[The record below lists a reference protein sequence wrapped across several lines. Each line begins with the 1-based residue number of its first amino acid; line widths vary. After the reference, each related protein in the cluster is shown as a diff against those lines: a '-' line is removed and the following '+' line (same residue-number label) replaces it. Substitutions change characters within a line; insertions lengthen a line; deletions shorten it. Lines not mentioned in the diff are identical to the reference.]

1 MGIVEI
7 TKGLLIDL
15 EKIRHYV
22 KIRFKEDFKE
32 FNLNYNLYLILFYI
46 RFFPVKTQYDMSKEL
61 HINRSGI
68 NKYIKK
74 AEELGYL
81 VLNENTRGKVVIKN
95 LEVTSKGIE
104 ILDTIVN
111 RMFII
116 EEKRNINLEE
126 AIILLINKKLNK
138 LDDANL
144 TFDSEK
150 GLLITI
156 ERFLNFIYDY
166 LNTSLEKEGINTKH
180 YLIMNYLKNSGN
192 ETLQKE
198 IMTTFNFS
206 KQNMN
211 FLVKYLVEEGL
222 VEDSFLKVGN
232 RQVKSL
238 SLNRTGQ
245 KRLDEVHKKS
255 QIIFRKFFS
264 VEDLIDLRV
273 ITNLLNLLTE
283 SLNLKNN

>member
-238 SLNRTGQ
+238 SLNKIGQ